1 LAPAKFDSHRDNDAF
16 GAVMDVLV
24 VAVVARAVAAVRR
37 LRAVHGWKR
46 RCSVLM
52 NGVAAV

>member
-1 LAPAKFDSHRDNDAF
+1 
-16 GAVMDVLV
+16 MDVLV